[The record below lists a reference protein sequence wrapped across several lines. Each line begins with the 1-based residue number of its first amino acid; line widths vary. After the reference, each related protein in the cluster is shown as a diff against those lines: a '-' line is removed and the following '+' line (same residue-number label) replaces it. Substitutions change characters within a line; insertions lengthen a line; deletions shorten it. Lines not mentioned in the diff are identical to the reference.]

1 MSARRLVRTIAAR
14 WGENWRDAMASAV
27 AAGLAWLLAEHLFG
41 HPKPLFAA
49 ISAIVCLS
57 PGLPSH
63 FRQALGLLVGV
74 AIGIV
79 VGEFG
84 LLIPDTMPLLRLAFV
99 SFVAIIV
106 AGFLGLPPVVPIQ
119 AGVSAILVLALGP
132 ATAGSV
138 RMLDVAVGAAL
149 GLFFSQIL
157 LTPNP
162 VRIIDDAARNLLNA
176 LARGLSEGA
185 EAVRHQDRR
194 RAEAA
199 VHRLSRA
206 HDSLVALG
214 AGINAAR
221 SAARWSLRGL
231 LAAREV
237 GEIAECYDRHSIRVY
252 ASTLLFGEALADAVR
267 KRDGPPPPG
276 LEERLR
282 RVAASCIELAGGEP
296 APAKLAAAA
305 PSPPSSML
313 ASAPWQASLDRL
325 VLVEKALSR
334 FGCSDRLVAGPE
346 PAATAASAQ
355 PDMSEATPRQPQA
368 DAVQQDREE
377 ETEEVRGHAHS

>member
-1 MSARRLVRTIAAR
+1 MSARRFVPTIAAR
-14 WGENWRDAMASAV
+14 WGENWRDAMAAAV
-27 AAGLAWLLAEHLFG
+27 AAGLAWLLAQHLFG
-41 HPKPLFAA
+41 HPRPLFAA

-99 SFVAIIV
+99 SFVAIVV

-162 VRIIDDAARNLLNA
+162 VRVIDDAARDLLSA
-176 LARGLSEGA
+176 LARGLDDCA
-185 EAVRHQDRR
+185 EAVRRLDHK
-194 RAEAA
+194 RAEGA
-199 VHRLSRA
+199 VRRLSKA
-206 HDSLVALG
+206 HDNLVALS
-214 AGINAAR
+214 AGIDAAR

-237 GEIAECYDRHSIRVY
+237 SEIAECYDRHSTRVY
-252 ASTLLFGEALADAVR
+252 ASALLFGEALADAVR
-267 KRDGPPPPG
+267 KRDGPPPEA
-276 LEERLR
+276 LER
-282 RVAASCIELAGGEP
+282 RVCTAAARCRELAGGDPVP
-296 APAKLAAAA
+296 ADAAAGL
-305 PSPPSSML
+305 PSHPPL
-313 ASAPWQASLDRL
+313 PVSAPWQASLERL
-325 VLVEKALSR
+325 TLVEKALDR
-334 FGCSDRLVAGPE
+334 FGCTDRLSRAE
-346 PAATAASAQ
+346 PAVAVDDDPAAA
-355 PDMSEATPRQPQA
+355 PRQRRS
-368 DAVQQDREE
+368 DAVEQGREA